1 MQVASALSAAL
12 WDTVHWS
19 LTLARTHHLPTVYS
33 HCLHSLYLP
42 LLPDPDFFFFT
53 FCVTV
58 GVPTCKTKPICQQS
72 SHEWMIDCLIYVFQ
86 HASFSV
92 RLSATYLKLVLQYK
106 PSGPICLCDNVYEC
120 DFSWNYMFF
129 VTGVILFDVIMYLIW
144 LSCTCQRCLLTRIF
158 LWWNSL
164 PYTAILMSLKSCH
177 HMYKYINIYIQG
189 LKSTIYQM
197 WFRWVVKALAFF
209 FLFFF
214 FFAHGL
220 LPRLYWWAHDH
231 NLLIL
236 PKWSVYTESHDR
248 LAALLFK
255 PINICSKEEKNLINL
270 M

>member
-1 MQVASALSAAL
+1 MWLFLSNTCASSFCFIGCAVRYGALESHSRTYTSLADCIFTL
-12 WDTVHWS
+12 SSQPLSPSTSWS
-19 LTLARTHHLPTVYS
+19 W
-33 HCLHSLYLP
+33 
-42 LLPDPDFFFFT
+42 FFFFT

-209 FLFFF
+209 FCFFF
-214 FFAHGL
+214 FCSWPPAKTL
-220 LPRLYWWAHDH
+220 LMSTRP
-231 NLLIL
+231 
-236 PKWSVYTESHDR
+236 
-248 LAALLFK
+248 
-255 PINICSKEEKNLINL
+255 
-270 M
+270 